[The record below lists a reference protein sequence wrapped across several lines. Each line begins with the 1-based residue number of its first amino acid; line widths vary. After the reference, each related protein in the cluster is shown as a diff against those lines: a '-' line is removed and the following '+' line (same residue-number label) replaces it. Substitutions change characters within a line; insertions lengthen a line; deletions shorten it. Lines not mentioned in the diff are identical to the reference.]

1 MMNWLIGIFSFR
13 NKAVKKIT
21 QYQKQESMP
30 DFLNTN
36 TRLQLLSQRKKNTR
50 NATRSWACCCLRSTS
65 TWSAWWTAS
74 GSCYWFLFDILI
86 VWPFWLFFEVL
97 WLSDPYILPSF
108 FCEFELKERNG
119 AKKWHHQV
127 RLTVVQTKKLNKKIR
142 QCYLEITWGSQS
154 IDCFLAPG
162 MKDMDICE
170 ILLDIEGLISSIW

>member
-1 MMNWLIGIFSFR
+1 MKNWLIGIFSFR

-21 QYQKQESMP
+21 RYQKQESMPEIESPKNTDRPPEP

-119 AKKWHHQV
+119 AKKWHGYKGV
-127 RLTVVQTKKLNKKIR
+127 LENFMIFYEEPLNLKSFCSNPHHLWQFWLKFR
-142 QCYLEITWGSQS
+142 FNLN
-154 IDCFLAPG
+154 
-162 MKDMDICE
+162 
-170 ILLDIEGLISSIW
+170 LI

>member
-74 GSCYWFLFDILI
+74 GSCYWFLFDILF
-86 VWPFWLFFEVL
+86 VWSFWLLFEVL
-97 WLSDPYILPSF
+97 WVIRIFCQVSFVILNLLWTAAGSRWCSF
-108 FCEFELKERNG
+108 RFRLYLIY
-119 AKKWHHQV
+119 KK
-127 RLTVVQTKKLNKKIR
+127 
-142 QCYLEITWGSQS
+142 
-154 IDCFLAPG
+154 
-162 MKDMDICE
+162 E
-170 ILLDIEGLISSIW
+170 ILKSNWLSNSSRAQQFIWVAK